1 MLTSI
6 GAGGFHGMLAATS
19 DWGSAIQDFLNTPLG
34 GVVTKVTSAVAVI
47 LVIFGVAHAVIKM
60 HQQGVGKVVRRI
72 IEVIIL
78 GVFLMTPSI
87 WGTVAS
93 FIATGVQ
100 DIVNYIASLFGN

>member
-34 GVVTKVTSAVAVI
+34 GVVTKVTSAV
-47 LVIFGVAHAVIKM
+47 AVIKM